1 MTGKQRCEFLKRI
14 RIETAAI
21 NGIDLPAVPECTYQ
35 GPCPGYCE
43 VCDNEARLLG
53 KKISELEAKGT
64 KIALLDDYK
73 KIINELPEDKIH
85 QLDNQ
90 SINQMHKT
98 LHFIKMSLNNVIIRL
113 DNQSISSNERRHLN
127 LLKDSLL
134 DYVHIIQ
141 DAIQK
146 DPEDHKTMGVIAAH
160 PVKKSKEHEEFER
173 FLKEIRLAK
182 LKAEEDE
189 K

>member
-53 KKISELEAKGT
+53 EKISELEAKGT

-73 KIINELPEDKIH
+73 KFISELPK
-85 QLDNQ
+85 DNIYEVDHQ
-90 SINQMHKT
+90 SIDQMHNTKE
-98 LHFIKMSLNNVIIRL
+98 LIKMSLNNVIIRL
-113 DNQSISSNERRHLN
+113 SNQSISSSERERLL

-134 DYVHIIQ
+134 DYMHIIDDVIREHQ
-141 DAIQK
+141 RA
-146 DPEDHKTMGVIAAH
+146 HTMGIIPAH
-160 PVKKSKEHEEFER
+160 SVKKSKEYEEFER
-173 FLKEIRLAK
+173 FLREKRLAE
-182 LKAEEDE
+182 LETEEDE